1 MKNNLM
7 NTISLFLF
15 FAGIITQ
22 KYQYKAKSDGLQMAI
37 YLADATNIG
46 SYNFQHTTMTEKI

>member
-1 MKNNLM
+1 M